1 MKCDSI
7 ECFNCGRFF
16 KRTIGS
22 FYFQWSGRFFMD
34 VTRRGRFNP
43 KKRLTHFTIK
53 AGCKKEI
60 IINKW
65 KGRCYLRP
73 SSRTVQWS
81 LTESAARTHI
91 DDQHN
96 ARRSSN
102 ASDEDDDELSG
113 SDDTELEHNKNRRM
127 QNSG

>member
-1 MKCDSI
+1 M
-7 ECFNCGRFF
+7 RFDRMF
-16 KRTIGS
+16 YLRT
-22 FYFQWSGRFFMD
+22 FFQKDNRKFLFSMEWTFFMD
-34 VTRRGRFNP
+34 VTRRGRCNP
-43 KKRLTHFTIK
+43 RKRLTHFTIK

-73 SSRTVQWS
+73 SSRTVQRN

-91 DDQHN
+91 DVQHN

-102 ASDEDDDELSG
+102 ASDEDDDEQSG
-113 SDDTELEHNKNRRM
+113 LDDTELEHNMNRCM